1 MSNFWNQA
9 FDLTGRCAVIT
20 GGAAGIGLAC
30 ANLLV
35 ERGARVALLDRDPA
49 VVEVAA
55 SLGSG
60 HVGLVADLRQL
71 ESVQAAVDEAAAKLG
86 RIDYLVNSAG
96 VALLDKALEVS
107 ENAWDTTLDINL
119 KASFFVAQACA
130 RHMIESGGGRI
141 VNLAS
146 QAAVIGLD
154 RHVAYCASKA
164 AVVGMTKV
172 LAMEWAPHGINVNA
186 VSPTIVE
193 TALGKKAWA
202 GELGER
208 AKLQIPVGRFAQPEE
223 IAGLVLYLVSDAAK
237 MITGENVVI
246 DGGYSIQ

>member
-1 MSNFWNQA
+1 MSGFWDQA
-9 FDLTGRCAVIT
+9 FDLSGRCAVIT

-30 ANLLV
+30 ATLLV
-35 ERGARVALLDRDPA
+35 ERGAKVALLDRDPE
-49 VVEVAA
+49 VVEIAA
-55 SLGSG
+55 RLGGG
-60 HVGLVADLRQL
+60 HLGLALDLRQL
-71 ESVQAAVDEAAAKLG
+71 DQVQHAVDRVAEYFG
-86 RIDYLVNSAG
+86 RLDFLVNSAG

-107 ENAWDTTLDINL
+107 ENAWDSTLDINL

-130 RHMIESGGGRI
+130 RHMLERGSGRI

-172 LAMEWAPHGINVNA
+172 LAMEWAAHGINVNA

-223 IAGLVLYLVSDAAK
+223 IAGLVLYLLSDAAQ

>member
-9 FDLTGRCAVIT
+9 FDLDGRCAVIT

-30 ANLLV
+30 ASLLV
-35 ERGARVALLDRDPA
+35 ERGAKVALLDRDPA

-55 SLGSG
+55 SLGAG
-60 HVGLVADLRQL
+60 HVGLAVDLRQL
-71 ESVQAAVDEAAAKLG
+71 DQVQAAIDQAATQLG
-86 RIDYLVNSAG
+86 RLDYLVNSAG
-96 VALLDKALEVS
+96 VALLDKALDVNES
-107 ENAWDTTLDINL
+107 AWDTTLDINL

-130 RHMIESGGGRI
+130 RYMIEQGNGRI

-208 AKLQIPVGRFAQPEE
+208 AKLQIPIGRFAQPEE
-223 IAGLVLYLVSDAAK
+223 IAGLVLYLLSDAAK
-237 MITGENVVI
+237 MITGENVII

>member
-1 MSNFWNQA
+1 MSGFWNQA

-30 ANLLV
+30 ATLLA

-49 VVEVAA
+49 VVDVAA
-55 SLGSG
+55 SLGAEHLG
-60 HVGLVADLRQL
+60 I
-71 ESVQAAVDEAAAKLG
+71 AVDLG
-86 RIDYLVNSAG
+86 QIGHIQHTIDSVFEYFQRLDYLVNSAG
-96 VALLDKALEVS
+96 VVLLDKAIDVS
-107 ENAWDTTLDINL
+107 ESAWDTTLDINL

-130 RHMIESGGGRI
+130 RHMLANGGGRI

-164 AVVGMTKV
+164 AIVGMTKV
-172 LAMEWAPHGINVNA
+172 LAMEWAPQINVNA
-186 VSPTIVE
+186 ISPTIVE

-202 GELGER
+202 GEVGER
-208 AKLQIPVGRFAQPEE
+208 AKLQIPAGRFAQPEE
-223 IAGLVLYLVSDAAK
+223 IAGLALYLLSDAAQ
-237 MITGENVVI
+237 MITGANMVI

>member
-1 MSNFWNQA
+1 MSGFWNQA
-9 FDLTGRCAVIT
+9 FDLNGRCAVIT

-30 ANLLV
+30 ASLLV

-55 SLGSG
+55 GLGAG
-60 HVGLVADLRQL
+60 HLGI
-71 ESVQAAVDEAAAKLG
+71 AVDLSQINQVQHTIDQVFAHFQRL
-86 RIDYLVNSAG
+86 DYLINSAG
-96 VALLDKALEVS
+96 VALLDKAVDVS
-107 ENAWDTTLDINL
+107 ESAWDTTLDINL
-119 KASFFVAQACA
+119 KANFFVAQTCA
-130 RHMIESGGGRI
+130 RHMLAQGSGRI

-164 AVVGMTKV
+164 AIVGMTKV
-172 LAMEWAPHGINVNA
+172 LAMEWAPHINVNA
-186 VSPTIVE
+186 ISPTIVE

-202 GELGER
+202 GEVGER
-208 AKLQIPVGRFAQPEE
+208 AKLQIPAGRFAQPEE
-223 IAGLVLYLVSDAAK
+223 IAGLALYLLSDAAQ
-237 MITGENVVI
+237 MITGANLVI

>member
-1 MSNFWNQA
+1 MSGFWDQA
-9 FDLTGRCAVIT
+9 FDLSGRCAVIT

-30 ANLLV
+30 ATLLV
-35 ERGARVALLDRDPA
+35 ERGAKVALLDRDPE
-49 VVEVAA
+49 VVEIAA
-55 SLGSG
+55 RLGAG
-60 HVGLVADLRQL
+60 HLGLALDLRQL
-71 ESVQAAVDEAAAKLG
+71 DQVQPAVDRVAEHFG
-86 RIDYLVNSAG
+86 RLDFLVNSAG

-107 ENAWDTTLDINL
+107 ESAWDTTLDINL

-130 RHMIESGGGRI
+130 RHMLERGSGRI

-172 LAMEWAPHGINVNA
+172 LAMEWAAHGINVNA

-208 AKLQIPVGRFAQPEE
+208 AKSQIPVGRFAQPEE
-223 IAGLVLYLVSDAAK
+223 IAGLVLYLLSDAAQ

>member
-9 FDLTGRCAVIT
+9 FNLTGRCAVIT

-55 SLGSG
+55 SLGAG
-60 HVGLVADLRQL
+60 HLGLVVDLRQL
-71 ESVQAAVDEAAAKLG
+71 DSVQATVDQAAAALG

>member
-30 ANLLV
+30 ASLLV
-35 ERGARVALLDRDPA
+35 ERGARVVLLDRDPA

-55 SLGSG
+55 SLGTG
-60 HVGLVADLRQL
+60 HLGLVADLRQL
-71 ESVQAAVDEAAAKLG
+71 DSVQAAIDEAHAGLG

-96 VALLDKALEVS
+96 VALLDKALDVS

-130 RHMIESGGGRI
+130 RHMIEQGGGRI

-202 GELGER
+202 GELGEK

-223 IAGLVLYLVSDAAK
+223 IAGLVLYLLSDAAK

>member
-1 MSNFWNQA
+1 MSGFWDQA
-9 FDLTGRCAVIT
+9 FDLSGRCAVIT

-30 ANLLV
+30 ATLLV
-35 ERGARVALLDRDPA
+35 ERGAKVALLDRDPE
-49 VVEVAA
+49 VVEIAA
-55 SLGSG
+55 RLGGG
-60 HVGLVADLRQL
+60 HLGLALDLRQL
-71 ESVQAAVDEAAAKLG
+71 DQVQHAVDRVAEYFG
-86 RIDYLVNSAG
+86 RLDYLVNSAG

-107 ENAWDTTLDINL
+107 ESAWDSTLNINL

-130 RHMIESGGGRI
+130 RHMLERGSGRI

-172 LAMEWAPHGINVNA
+172 LAMEWAAHGINVNA

-223 IAGLVLYLVSDAAK
+223 IAGLVLYLLSDAAQ

>member
-1 MSNFWNQA
+1 MSGFWNQA

-30 ANLLV
+30 ASLLA
-35 ERGARVALLDRDPA
+35 ERGARVALVDRDPA
-49 VVEVAA
+49 VVDVAA
-55 SLGSG
+55 RLGAEHLG
-60 HVGLVADLRQL
+60 I
-71 ESVQAAVDEAAAKLG
+71 AVDLG
-86 RIDYLVNSAG
+86 QIGQIQPTIDHVFEHFQRLDYLINSAG
-96 VALLDKALEVS
+96 IVLLDKAVDVS
-107 ENAWDTTLDINL
+107 ESAWDSTLDINL

-130 RHMIESGGGRI
+130 RHMLANGGGRI

-164 AVVGMTKV
+164 AIVGMTKV
-172 LAMEWAPHGINVNA
+172 LAMEWAPQINVNA
-186 VSPTIVE
+186 ISPTIVE

-202 GELGER
+202 GEVGEK
-208 AKLQIPVGRFAQPEE
+208 AKLQIPAGRFAQPEE
-223 IAGLVLYLVSDAAK
+223 IAGLALYLLSDAAQ
-237 MITGENVVI
+237 MITGANMVI

>member
-9 FDLTGRCAVIT
+9 FDLNGRCAVIT

-30 ANLLV
+30 ASLLV
-35 ERGARVALLDRDPA
+35 ERGAKVALLDRDPA

-55 SLGSG
+55 SLGAG
-60 HVGLVADLRQL
+60 HIGLAVDLRQL
-71 ESVQAAVDEAAAKLG
+71 DQVQAAVDQAAAQLG

-96 VALLDKALEVS
+96 VALLDKALDVN

-130 RHMIESGGGRI
+130 RHMIEQGSGRI

-164 AVVGMTKV
+164 AVVGMNKV

-223 IAGLVLYLVSDAAK
+223 IAGLVLYLISDAAK

>member
-1 MSNFWNQA
+1 MSGFWDRA
-9 FDLTGRCAVIT
+9 FDLSGRCAVIT

-30 ANLLV
+30 ATLLV
-35 ERGARVALLDRDPA
+35 ERGAKVALLDRDPE
-49 VVEVAA
+49 VVEIAA
-55 SLGSG
+55 RLGGG
-60 HVGLVADLRQL
+60 HLGLALDLRQL
-71 ESVQAAVDEAAAKLG
+71 DQVQHAVDRVAEYFG
-86 RIDYLVNSAG
+86 RLDFLVNSAG

-107 ENAWDTTLDINL
+107 ESAWDTTLDINL

-130 RHMIESGGGRI
+130 RHMLERGSGRI

-146 QAAVIGLD
+146 QAAIIGLD

-172 LAMEWAPHGINVNA
+172 LAMEWAAHGINVNA

-223 IAGLVLYLVSDAAK
+223 IAGLVLYLLSDAAQ

>member
-30 ANLLV
+30 ASLLV
-35 ERGARVALLDRDPA
+35 ERGAKVALLDRDPA
-49 VVEVAA
+49 AVEVAA
-55 SLGSG
+55 GLGPG
-60 HVGLVADLRQL
+60 NLGVVADLRRL
-71 ESVQAAVDEAAAKLG
+71 DSLQAALDQAAAQLG

-107 ENAWDTTLDINL
+107 EDAWDTTLGINL
-119 KASFFVAQACA
+119 KASFFMAQACA
-130 RHMIESGGGRI
+130 RHMIEQGGGRI

-208 AKLQIPVGRFAQPEE
+208 AKRQIPVGRFAQPEE

>member
-9 FDLTGRCAVIT
+9 FDLNGRGAVIT

-30 ANLLV
+30 ASLLV

-55 SLGSG
+55 SLGAG
-60 HVGLVADLRQL
+60 HVGLAVDLRQL
-71 ESVQAAVDEAAAKLG
+71 DQVNAAIDRAAEQLG
-86 RIDYLVNSAG
+86 RLDFLVNSAG
-96 VALLDKALEVS
+96 VALLDKALDVS
-107 ENAWDTTLDINL
+107 ESAWDTTLDINL

-130 RHMIESGGGRI
+130 RHMIKQNSGRI

-208 AKLQIPVGRFAQPEE
+208 AKLQIPIGRFAQPEE
-223 IAGLVLYLVSDAAK
+223 IAGLVLYLLSDAAK

>member
-1 MSNFWNQA
+1 MSGFWNQA
-9 FDLTGRCAVIT
+9 FDLSGRCAVIT

-30 ANLLV
+30 ASLLV

-55 SLGSG
+55 SLGAG
-60 HVGLVADLRQL
+60 HIGLAVDLRQL
-71 ESVQAAVDEAAAKLG
+71 DQLQGCINEVFAHFQRL
-86 RIDYLVNSAG
+86 DYLVNSAG

-107 ENAWDTTLDINL
+107 EHAWDTTLDINL

-130 RHMIESGGGRI
+130 RHMIEQGHGRI

-223 IAGLVLYLVSDAAK
+223 IAGLVLYLLSDAAK

>member
-1 MSNFWNQA
+1 MSGFWNQA
-9 FDLTGRCAVIT
+9 FDLSGRCAVIT

-30 ANLLV
+30 ATLLA

-49 VVEVAA
+49 VVDVAA
-55 SLGSG
+55 RLGDG
-60 HVGLVADLRQL
+60 HLGI
-71 ESVQAAVDEAAAKLG
+71 AVDLG
-86 RIDYLVNSAG
+86 RVDRIQPTIDHVFEHFQRLDYLVNSAG
-96 VALLDKALEVS
+96 VVLLDKAIEVS
-107 ENAWDTTLDINL
+107 ESAWDTTLDINL

-130 RHMIESGGGRI
+130 RHMLAQSSGRI

-164 AVVGMTKV
+164 AIVGMTKV
-172 LAMEWAPHGINVNA
+172 LAMEWAPQINVNA
-186 VSPTIVE
+186 ISPTIVE

-202 GELGER
+202 GEVGER
-208 AKLQIPVGRFAQPEE
+208 AKRQIPAGRFAQPEE
-223 IAGLVLYLVSDAAK
+223 IAGLALYLLSDAAQ
-237 MITGENVVI
+237 MITGANMVI

>member
-30 ANLLV
+30 AQLLV

-55 SLGSG
+55 SLGAG

-71 ESVQAAVDEAAAKLG
+71 DSLQAAVDQAAAGLG

-96 VALLDKALEVS
+96 VALLDNALDVN
-107 ENAWDTTLDINL
+107 ENACDTTLDINL

-130 RHMIESGGGRI
+130 RYMIEQGGGRI

-154 RHVAYCASKA
+154 RHVAY
-164 AVVGMTKV
+164 
-172 LAMEWAPHGINVNA
+172 
-186 VSPTIVE
+186 
-193 TALGKKAWA
+193 
-202 GELGER
+202 
-208 AKLQIPVGRFAQPEE
+208 
-223 IAGLVLYLVSDAAK
+223 
-237 MITGENVVI
+237 
-246 DGGYSIQ
+246 

>member
-1 MSNFWNQA
+1 MSGFWNQA

-30 ANLLV
+30 ATLLA

-49 VVEVAA
+49 VAEVAA
-55 SLGSG
+55 SLGTE
-60 HVGLVADLRQL
+60 HLGL
-71 ESVQAAVDEAAAKLG
+71 AVDLSQIGQVHHSIDLVFEHFQRL
-86 RIDYLVNSAG
+86 DYLINSAG
-96 VALLDKALEVS
+96 IVLLDKAVDVS
-107 ENAWDTTLDINL
+107 ESAWDSTLDINL

-130 RHMIESGGGRI
+130 KHMLGNGGGRI

-164 AVVGMTKV
+164 AIVGMTKV
-172 LAMEWAPHGINVNA
+172 LAMEWAPQINVNA
-186 VSPTIVE
+186 ISPTIVE

-202 GELGER
+202 GEVGER
-208 AKLQIPVGRFAQPEE
+208 AKLQIPAGRFAQPEE
-223 IAGLVLYLVSDAAK
+223 IAGLALYLLSDAAQ
-237 MITGENVVI
+237 MITGANMVI

>member
-1 MSNFWNQA
+1 MSGFWDQA
-9 FDLTGRCAVIT
+9 FDLSGRCAVIT
-20 GGAAGIGLAC
+20 GGAARIGLAC
-30 ANLLV
+30 ATLLV
-35 ERGARVALLDRDPA
+35 ERGAKVALLDRDPE
-49 VVEVAA
+49 VVEIAA
-55 SLGSG
+55 RLGGG
-60 HVGLVADLRQL
+60 HLGLALDLRQL
-71 ESVQAAVDEAAAKLG
+71 DQVQHAVDRVAEYFG
-86 RIDYLVNSAG
+86 RLDFLVNSAG

-107 ENAWDTTLDINL
+107 ESAWDSTLDINL

-130 RHMIESGGGRI
+130 RHMLERGSGRI

-172 LAMEWAPHGINVNA
+172 LAMEWAAHGINVNA

-223 IAGLVLYLVSDAAK
+223 IAGLVLYLLSDAAQ

>member
-30 ANLLV
+30 ASLLV

-55 SLGSG
+55 SLGTG
-60 HVGLVADLRQL
+60 HLGLVADLRQL
-71 ESVQAAVDEAAAKLG
+71 DSVQAAIDEAHAGLG

-96 VALLDKALEVS
+96 VALLDKALDVS

-119 KASFFVAQACA
+119 KASFFVAQSCA
-130 RHMIESGGGRI
+130 RHMIEQGGGRI

-202 GELGER
+202 GELGEK

>member
-1 MSNFWNQA
+1 MSGFWNQA

-30 ANLLV
+30 ATLLA

-49 VVEVAA
+49 VVQVATR
-55 SLGSG
+55 LGTG
-60 HVGLVADLRQL
+60 HLGI
-71 ESVQAAVDEAAAKLG
+71 AVDLSQISQVQHTIDQVFEHFQRL
-86 RIDYLVNSAG
+86 DYLINSAG
-96 VALLDKALEVS
+96 IVLLDKAIDVS
-107 ENAWDTTLDINL
+107 ESAWDSTLDINL

-130 RHMIESGGGRI
+130 KHMLAQGGGRI

-164 AVVGMTKV
+164 AIVGMTKV
-172 LAMEWAPHGINVNA
+172 LAMEWAPQINVNA
-186 VSPTIVE
+186 ISPTIVE

-202 GELGER
+202 GEVGER
-208 AKLQIPVGRFAQPEE
+208 AKSQIPAGRFAQPEE
-223 IAGLVLYLVSDAAK
+223 IAGLALYLLSDAAQ
-237 MITGENVVI
+237 MITGANMMI

>member
-1 MSNFWNQA
+1 MSGFWDQA
-9 FDLTGRCAVIT
+9 FDLSGRCAVIT

-30 ANLLV
+30 ATLLV
-35 ERGARVALLDRDPA
+35 ERGAKVALLDRDPE
-49 VVEVAA
+49 VVEIAA
-55 SLGSG
+55 RLGG
-60 HVGLVADLRQL
+60 ENLGLALDLRQL
-71 ESVQAAVDEAAAKLG
+71 DQVQHAVDRVAEYFG
-86 RIDYLVNSAG
+86 RLDFLVNSAG

-107 ENAWDTTLDINL
+107 ESAWDTTLDINL
-119 KASFFVAQACA
+119 KASFFVAQTCA
-130 RHMIESGGGRI
+130 RHMLERGSGRI

-172 LAMEWAPHGINVNA
+172 LAMEWAAHGINVNA

-223 IAGLVLYLVSDAAK
+223 IAGLVLYLLSDAAQ

>member
-71 ESVQAAVDEAAAKLG
+71 DSVQAAVDQAVAALG

>member
-1 MSNFWNQA
+1 MSGFWNQA
-9 FDLTGRCAVIT
+9 FDLTGKCAVIT

-30 ANLLV
+30 ASLLV

-55 SLGSG
+55 KLGDG
-60 HVGLVADLRQL
+60 HLGIAADLRQL
-71 ESVQAAVDEAAAKLG
+71 GQVQHGID
-86 RIDYLVNSAG
+86 RIFDHFKRLDYLINSAG
-96 VALLDKALEVS
+96 VALLDKAVDVTED
-107 ENAWDTTLDINL
+107 AWDTTLDINL
-119 KASFFVAQACA
+119 KASFFVSQACA
-130 RHMIESGGGRI
+130 RHMLAQGSGRI

-172 LAMEWAPHGINVNA
+172 LAMEWAPHINVNA
-186 VSPTIVE
+186 ISPTIVE

-202 GELGER
+202 GELGEK
-208 AKLQIPVGRFAQPEE
+208 AKLQIPAGRFAQPEE
-223 IAGLVLYLVSDAAK
+223 IAGLALYLLSDVAS
-237 MITGENVVI
+237 MITGENVLI

>member
-1 MSNFWNQA
+1 MSGFWNQA

-30 ANLLV
+30 AHLLA
-35 ERGARVALLDRDPA
+35 ERGARVALLDRDPT
-49 VVEVAA
+49 VVDV
-55 SLGSG
+55 
-60 HVGLVADLRQL
+60 
-71 ESVQAAVDEAAAKLG
+71 AAKLG
-86 RIDYLVNSAG
+86 AGHLGIAVDLAQVGQIQHTIDSVFEQFQRLDYLINSAG
-96 VALLDKALEVS
+96 VVLLDKALQVS
-107 ENAWDTTLDINL
+107 ESAWDTTLDINL

-130 RHMIESGGGRI
+130 RHMLAQGSGRI

-164 AVVGMTKV
+164 AIVGMTKV
-172 LAMEWAPHGINVNA
+172 LAMEWAPRITVNA
-186 VSPTIVE
+186 ISPTIVE

-202 GELGER
+202 GDVGER

-223 IAGLVLYLVSDAAK
+223 IAGLALYLLSDAAQ
-237 MITGENVVI
+237 MVTGANMVI

>member
-9 FDLTGRCAVIT
+9 FDLNGRCAVIT

-30 ANLLV
+30 ASLLV
-35 ERGARVALLDRDPA
+35 ERGAKVALLDRDPA

-55 SLGSG
+55 SLGAG
-60 HVGLVADLRQL
+60 HAGL
-71 ESVQAAVDEAAAKLG
+71 AVDLSQLDEVQTAVDQAVAQLG
-86 RIDYLVNSAG
+86 HLDFLVNSAG
-96 VALLDKALEVS
+96 VALLDKALDFS
-107 ENAWDTTLDINL
+107 ESAWDTTLDINL

-130 RHMIESGGGRI
+130 RHMIQRGNGRI

-208 AKLQIPVGRFAQPEE
+208 AKLQIPAGRFAQPEE
-223 IAGLVLYLVSDAAK
+223 IAGLVLYLLSNAAK
-237 MITGENVVI
+237 MITGENVII

>member
-1 MSNFWNQA
+1 MSGFWDQA
-9 FDLTGRCAVIT
+9 FDLSGRCAVIT

-30 ANLLV
+30 ATLLV
-35 ERGARVALLDRDPA
+35 ERGAKVALLDRDPE
-49 VVEVAA
+49 VVEIAA
-55 SLGSG
+55 RLGGG
-60 HVGLVADLRQL
+60 HLGLALDLRQL
-71 ESVQAAVDEAAAKLG
+71 DQVQHAVDRVAEHFG
-86 RIDYLVNSAG
+86 RLDFLVNSAG
-96 VALLDKALEVS
+96 VALLDKALEVN

-130 RHMIESGGGRI
+130 RHMLERGSGRI

-172 LAMEWAPHGINVNA
+172 LAMEWAAHGINVNA

-208 AKLQIPVGRFAQPEE
+208 AKSQIPVGRFAQPEE
-223 IAGLVLYLVSDAAK
+223 IAGLVLYLLSDAAQ

>member
-30 ANLLV
+30 ANLLM

-49 VVEVAA
+49 VVDVAA

-60 HVGLVADLRQL
+60 HLGVVADLRQL
-71 ESVQAAVDEAAAKLG
+71 DSLQAAVDQAAAGLG

-96 VALLDKALEVS
+96 VALLDKALDVS

-130 RHMIESGGGRI
+130 RHMIEHGGGRI

-164 AVVGMTKV
+164 ALVGMTKV

>member
-49 VVEVAA
+49 VVDVAA
-55 SLGSG
+55 SLGAG
-60 HVGLVADLRQL
+60 HLGLVVDLRQL
-71 ESVQAAVDEAAAKLG
+71 DSVQATVDQAAAALG

-119 KASFFVAQACA
+119 KTSFFVAQACA

>member
-30 ANLLV
+30 ASLLV
-35 ERGARVALLDRDPA
+35 ERGARVVLLDRDPA

-55 SLGSG
+55 SLGTG
-60 HVGLVADLRQL
+60 HLGLVADLRQL
-71 ESVQAAVDEAAAKLG
+71 DSVQAAIDEAHAGLG

-96 VALLDKALEVS
+96 VALLDKALDVS

-130 RHMIESGGGRI
+130 RHMIEQGGGRI

-202 GELGER
+202 GELGEK

>member
-1 MSNFWNQA
+1 MSGFWNQA

-30 ANLLV
+30 ATLLV
-35 ERGARVALLDRDPA
+35 ERGARVALLDRDPS
-49 VVEVAA
+49 VVEVATR
-55 SLGSG
+55 LGSG
-60 HVGLVADLRQL
+60 HLGI
-71 ESVQAAVDEAAAKLG
+71 AVDLG
-86 RIDYLVNSAG
+86 RIGQIQHTIDSVFEHFQRLDYLINSAG
-96 VALLDKALEVS
+96 VVLLDKAVEVS
-107 ENAWDTTLDINL
+107 ESAWDTTLDINL

-130 RHMIESGGGRI
+130 RHMLVQGSGRV

-164 AVVGMTKV
+164 AIVGMTKV
-172 LAMEWAPHGINVNA
+172 LAMEWAPQINVNA
-186 VSPTIVE
+186 ISPTIVE

-202 GELGER
+202 GEVGEK
-208 AKLQIPVGRFAQPEE
+208 AKLQIPAGRFAQPEE
-223 IAGLVLYLVSDAAK
+223 IAGLALYLLSDAAQ
-237 MITGENVVI
+237 MITGANMVI